1 MAIVYI
7 LAAAG
12 FVTSMGF
19 LVKALN
25 DVKIPEGYED
35 ASGFHYGR
43 KAAE

>member
-1 MAIVYI
+1 MFIVYV

-25 DVKIPEGYED
+25 SVKVPEGYED
-35 ASGFHYGR
+35 ATGFHYGR
-43 KAAE
+43 KVNE